1 MTTAVKE
8 NCSWSPWYDI
18 DNQEAKDALPMTP
31 GVYQVRTDFEIGR
44 LKGSSRIVSIGSAAP
59 SLRQGLREQ
68 RFHKTARWKYL
79 DRAEKWL
86 LHGGHTLEFRY
97 LTTDDEK
104 EARFLEDEYLLEYE
118 CEHWELPPGNER
130 SPLPKIR
137 KELEQ
142 KRVGKLAEGF
152 IRDLL
157 EQNWSPDE
165 IARLLGTAKENI
177 PDQSSLGI

>member
-1 MTTAVKE
+1 
-8 NCSWSPWYDI
+8 
-18 DNQEAKDALPMTP
+18 
-31 GVYQVRTDFEIGR
+31 
-44 LKGSSRIVSIGSAAP
+44 
-59 SLRQGLREQ
+59 
-68 RFHKTARWKYL
+68 
-79 DRAEKWL
+79 
-86 LHGGHTLEFRY
+86 